1 MRYLFRLRKEN
12 QLIKYVIVRDIRIAL
27 ENEEEENYDKLVRVN
42 NFWSNI
48 YIEHESNSHR
58 NKTLSVEEY
67 LNKIRSYLKGIINN
81 LKNLTRGKFNYL

>member
-1 MRYLFRLRKEN
+1 MRNLFRLRKEN
-12 QLIKYVIVRDIRIAL
+12 QVIKYVIVRDVRIAF

-42 NFWSNI
+42 NFLSNN

-67 LNKIRSYLKGIINN
+67 PNKSRSYLKGIINN
-81 LKNLTRGKFNYL
+81 LKNLTRGKFN